1 MAHYIKNN
9 NSIKGGDYML
19 EKKPVM
25 GEEVKPEVKGYS
37 CQDDCTEYQGN
48 TSIAVSTCSVVK
60 TCKVTCMW

>member
-1 MAHYIKNN
+1 
-9 NSIKGGDYML
+9 ML